1 MTSEEKVQKLED
13 EAGTA
18 EEDLKTAICD
28 TCVWPFR
35 ETDQEKMTERCD
47 NCPIMEML
55 SATLQQARGAGYA
68 RAILDAMESVVA
80 AHENVFGGAG
90 K

>member
-1 MTSEEKVQKLED
+1 MTSAEKVKKLEN
-13 EAGTA
+13 EADA
-18 EEDLKTAICD
+18 AAEDLKTAICD
-28 TCVWPFR
+28 ACVWPFK
-35 ETDQEKMTERCD
+35 ETDQEKRTERCD

-55 SATLQQARGAGYA
+55 ADTLQQVRGVGYTK
-68 RAILDAMESVVA
+68 AILDAMESVVA